1 MSVRQAGQ
9 AVGPRSP
16 PGKGGTETTAG
27 LSLAWFRIAKSR
39 CVGPARVVVSSLHVD
54 VFAVSVASVMRDLQ
68 TKRGLLGICAGL
80 AIAGICAA
88 AAEEH
93 LVVAGSAPIQ
103 FHIPAQPLAN
113 ALQAYGAQTGVQVLY
128 ESHSAAGQRSVAVEG
143 SFTPEDA
150 LNLLLT
156 GTDLSVRY
164 TKPDAITLARSAP
177 EQDVPPASPLAKAD
191 LSLGTLRVRAG
202 GEEEDAGPLRDYS
215 ESVQADIQKA
225 LQKNAKTRAGSY
237 RAVIDLWIDPSRTV
251 ARTQLFRSTG
261 DAERDAAVAA
271 ALRGVVISRA
281 APTNMPQ
288 PVRVAIVVRPMQ

>member
-1 MSVRQAGQ
+1 MCVR
-9 AVGPRSP
+9 
-16 PGKGGTETTAG
+16 PGI
-27 LSLAWFRIAKSR
+27 FIRR
-39 CVGPARVVVSSLHVD
+39 YLHSGVL
-54 VFAVSVASVMRDLQ
+54 AVSVANAVRDLRG
-68 TKRGLLGICAGL
+68 KRGLLLGIYAALAMAGV
-80 AIAGICAA
+80 CAA

-93 LVVAGSAPIQ
+93 LAVAGSAAIL

-164 TKPDAITLARSAP
+164 TKPDAITLARPAQ
-177 EQDVPPASPLAKAD
+177 ELDVPPASPLAKVD

-202 GEEEDAGPLRDYS
+202 GEDEDAGPLRDYS

-251 ARTQLFRSTG
+251 ARTQLFQSTG
-261 DAERDAAVAA
+261 DIERDAAVGA
-271 ALRGVVISRA
+271 ALRGVIISRA
-281 APTNMPQ
+281 APANMPQ